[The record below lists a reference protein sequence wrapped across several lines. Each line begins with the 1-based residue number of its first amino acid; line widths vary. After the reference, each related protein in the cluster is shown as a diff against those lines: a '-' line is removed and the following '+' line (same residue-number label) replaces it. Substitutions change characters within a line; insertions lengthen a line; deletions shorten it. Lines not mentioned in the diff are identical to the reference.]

1 MAIKMSHVII
11 QNDRHHRFCDNTRLR
26 FEETIIMT
34 SLHNIKSLHQL
45 LDEDC
50 RNFLIAE
57 KELHNAIPALITKS
71 SSVKLKNILQK
82 YYEQIKQH
90 MKLLDTFFEEENITY
105 VYTENTI
112 MKAFIKEA
120 EDKMNNCSELM
131 VRDACIL
138 ASVQNINHYKI
149 GAYGTAA
156 AFAET
161 LGMSNTR
168 FLFHQFESN
177 EKLID
182 KRLSM
187 LALQEI
193 NKNARAAFLTS

>member
-1 MAIKMSHVII
+1 
-11 QNDRHHRFCDNTRLR
+11 
-26 FEETIIMT
+26 MT

-50 RNFLIAE
+50 RNFLIGE

-90 MKLLDTFFEEENITY
+90 MKLLDSFFEEENITY
-105 VYTENTI
+105 VFTENSI

-149 GAYGTAA
+149 AAYGTAA
-156 AFAET
+156 SFAET

-187 LALQEI
+187 LAIQEI
-193 NKNARAAFLTS
+193 NKNARATFLTT

>member
-1 MAIKMSHVII
+1 MLIKMSRVIKS
-11 QNDRHHRFCDNTRLR
+11 NDRHHRYTDDTRLR
-26 FEETIIMT
+26 FGKTFTMT
-34 SLHNIKSLHQL
+34 LVHNIKTLHQL

-50 RNFLIAE
+50 RNFSIAE
-57 KELHNAIPALITKS
+57 IALHNAMPEYITKS

-90 MKLLDTFFEEENITY
+90 MKLLDSFFEEENITY
-105 VYTENTI
+105 VNTENTI
-112 MKAFIKEA
+112 MKAFIKDA
-120 EDKMNNCSELM
+120 EDKMNNCSDMM

-138 ASVQNINHYKI
+138 ASIQNINHYKI
-149 GAYGTAA
+149 AAYGTAA

-161 LGMSNTR
+161 LGMVNTT

-187 LALQEI
+187 LAIHEI
-193 NKNARAAFLTS
+193 NKNARAAYLTS